1 MGIKKLFSSSSKE
14 AKYNP
19 RREST
24 MSSISLSI
32 GKWAQPQKRRTI
44 PAVTTDSHPQASSDH
59 TMTSSPESMNSFE
72 QEEEK
77 VELPV
82 TPSPSDEEDNKRE
95 GNFF

>member
-1 MGIKKLFSSSSKE
+1 
-14 AKYNP
+14 
-19 RREST
+19 

>member
-32 GKWAQPQKRRTI
+32 GKWAQPQKRRPTSTFT
-44 PAVTTDSHPQASSDH
+44 ADNHPQAFVDR
-59 TMTSSPESMNSFE
+59 TLTSSPQSTASSE
-72 QEEEK
+72 QKEEK
-77 VELPV
+77 IELPV
-82 TPSPSDEEDNKRE
+82 TPSPSDDEDNKRE
-95 GNFF
+95 GSF